1 MVKTGGRRVS
11 RLLKRRKMKYTELN
25 LDQRISLK
33 GLFETEKELV
43 QYRAISLLWDFVKA
57 VEYFLNSDINA
68 LPINPYR

>member
-1 MVKTGGRRVS
+1 
-11 RLLKRRKMKYTELN
+11 MKYTELN